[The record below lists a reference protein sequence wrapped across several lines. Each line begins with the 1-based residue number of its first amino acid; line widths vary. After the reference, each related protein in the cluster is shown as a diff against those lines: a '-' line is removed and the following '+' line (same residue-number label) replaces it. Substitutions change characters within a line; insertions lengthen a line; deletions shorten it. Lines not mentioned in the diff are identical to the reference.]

1 MTEERSSS
9 LESTVSAGLPIR
21 QLEKKDVSEVARIDA
36 LRTGLLKADYWER
49 VFEDFFEP
57 SEGSLK
63 IGLAADE
70 DSGLAGYLMGEVRAF
85 EFGSEACGWIFAVA
99 TDLPYARTGIASRLL
114 AEACRRFREAGVTR
128 MRTMV
133 RRNDVPVLSF
143 FRSNG
148 FTGGSYVQLELDLAE
163 V

>member
-1 MTEERSSS
+1 VTPTTALKLRELERED
-9 LESTVSAGLPIR
+9 LA
-21 QLEKKDVSEVARIDA
+21 EVARIDA
-36 LRTGLLKADYWER
+36 VRTGLHKKDYWKQ
-49 VFEDFFEP
+49 VFRDFFD
-57 SEGSLK
+57 SADGSLRV
-63 IGLAADE
+63 GLAADGE
-70 DSGLAGYLMGEVRAF
+70 AGLAGYLLGEVRAF

-99 TDLPYARTGIASRLL
+99 TDLPYARSGVASSLL
-114 AEACRRFREAGVTR
+114 AETCRRFRQAGVTR

-148 FTGGSYVQLELDLAE
+148 FTGGSYVQLELDLTE